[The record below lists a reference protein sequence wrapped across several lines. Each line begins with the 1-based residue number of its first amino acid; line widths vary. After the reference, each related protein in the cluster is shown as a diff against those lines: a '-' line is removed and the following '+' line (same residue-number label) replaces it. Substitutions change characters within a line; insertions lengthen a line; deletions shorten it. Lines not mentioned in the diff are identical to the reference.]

1 MDSRIC
7 RTMCRLALIL
17 AVCCTSLASAQT
29 TDHRTEIDLGL
40 GKTVYVGYCARCHG
54 VKGDGGTGP
63 SLTRAVLP
71 NAPDLD
77 ALIRVIRFG
86 IPGTGMPGGG
96 LIITEPYA
104 IQVAHYV
111 KTMGVNVN
119 KPVTGNPATGSQVFD
134 KGDCSTCHIVNGYG
148 TSLGPELSNVG
159 TQRGL
164 AYLRTAIRHPA
175 DNMTKNLRGFKTF
188 LIVRIET
195 EDGQEVRGVRINE
208 DTLTIQIRDVD
219 KTYHSFRKQ
228 DVKAIHREP
237 AESMMPSYGDAFSP
251 EEIDDLVAYLASMR
265 GGK

>member
-1 MDSRIC
+1 MDSSIC
-7 RTMCRLALIL
+7 RTMRRLALIL
-17 AVCCTSLASAQT
+17 AACFTTLGSAQT
-29 TDHRTEIDLGL
+29 TDRREKIDLGL

-63 SLTRAVLP
+63 SLSRAVLP

-104 IQVAHYV
+104 IQVAHFV
-111 KTMGVNVN
+111 TTMGATVG
-119 KPVTGNPATGSQVFD
+119 KPVAGNPARGSQIFE
-134 KGDCSTCHIVNGYG
+134 KGDCGTCHIVNGHG
-148 TSLGPELSNVG
+148 TSLGPELSEVG

-164 AYLRTAIRHPA
+164 AYLRTAIQHPA

-188 LIVRIET
+188 LVVRIET
-195 EDGQEVRGVRINE
+195 EDGQVIRGVRINE
-208 DTLTIQIRDVD
+208 DTLTIQIRDID
-219 KTYHSFRKQ
+219 KKYHSFRKQ
-228 DVKAIHREP
+228 EVKAIHREP
-237 AESMMPSYGDAFSP
+237 AQSIMPSYGDAFSP

-265 GGK
+265 GKK